1 MLLKKLIFIN
11 RCYQPDSEATGQ
23 LLTELC
29 EFLAP
34 RWDVSAVVG
43 QPNWGTEMESF
54 IRSGIQIQNGVEIH
68 RLLHSQRPKGQRFS
82 RIRNLVSFTL
92 AVREWGKRWE
102 LPSPPAPLPEGE
114 GRLENNR
121 GLPEGEGGK
130 RNGATIICET
140 DPFLLP
146 LVVGP
151 LARRSK
157 SRVIYYLQDIYPD
170 VAVAVG
176 VAKNNVIIRMLRSR
190 LKREYMRAD
199 AIIVLDEDMRDRL
212 VGWGLPADR
221 MKIVPNWMDCSVV
234 KPMKS
239 NNPFRLE
246 HGVDD
251 QFVVMHSGNMG
262 MTQRLDVLVD
272 AMRLVDKVASARSSG
287 RESQPVGDAGE
298 ADPRLRRLNIGG
310 DVVSHSAQCRVTLM
324 MVGNGVKRV
333 ELEAQARGSV
343 NVRFLDY
350 QPRESL
356 SASLSAAD
364 LHVVSM
370 DQAIKG
376 CLAPSKLYGIL
387 ASGTPVLAIV
397 PKGSAVWRLVEQEK
411 IGWNVEPS
419 DTVGIAQ
426 AIRNAE
432 SLDRS
437 QLLAIGNRGRTLAET
452 LFDKRICCEAFEGI
466 LQQK

>member
-1 MLLKKLIFIN
+1 MLLKKLVFIN
-11 RCYQPDSEATGQ
+11 RCYWPDSEATGQ

-43 QPNWGTEMESF
+43 QPNWGTEKESF
-54 IRSGIQIQNGVEIH
+54 VRSGTQIRNGVEIH

-92 AVREWGKRWE
+92 AVRKWGKGASTGTVGVRAS
-102 LPSPPAPLPEGE
+102 LKNSPSPPAPLPEGE
-114 GRLENNR
+114 GRD
-121 GLPEGEGGK
+121 GK
-130 RNGATIICET
+130 HGATIICET

-151 LARRSK
+151 LARRTK

-176 VAKNNVIIRMLRSR
+176 VAKNHFFIRMLRSR
-190 LKREYMRAD
+190 LKQEYMRAD
-199 AIIVLDEDMRDRL
+199 AIVVLDEDMRDRL
-212 VGWGLPADR
+212 VGWGVPADR
-221 MKIVPNWMDCSVV
+221 LKIVPNWMDCSVV
-234 KPMKS
+234 KPIKS

-246 HGVDD
+246 HGVEDR
-251 QFVVMHSGNMG
+251 FVVMHSGNMG

-272 AMRLVDKVASARSSG
+272 AMKIVADGVSDSTG
-287 RESQPVGDAGE
+287 GESEGGQ
-298 ADPRLRRLNIGG
+298 RLRRLNG
-310 DVVSHSAQCRVTLM
+310 DGTECRVTLM
-324 MVGNGVKRV
+324 MVGNGAKRAALA
-333 ELEAQARGSV
+333 EQARRV
-343 NVRFLDY
+343 ANIRFLDY

-356 SASLSAAD
+356 SESLSAAD

-370 DQAIKG
+370 DQAITG

-397 PKGSAVWRLVEQEK
+397 PKGNAVWRLVEQEK
-411 IGWNVEPS
+411 IGWNVEPG
-419 DTVGIAQ
+419 DTAGIAQ
-426 AIRNAE
+426 AIRDAE

-437 QLLAIGNRGRTLAET
+437 QLQAMGNRGRVLAET
-452 LFDKRICCEAFEGI
+452 LFDKRICCEAFE
-466 LQQK
+466 QVVK

>member
-1 MLLKKLIFIN
+1 
-11 RCYQPDSEATGQ
+11 
-23 LLTELC
+23 
-29 EFLAP
+29 
-34 RWDVSAVVG
+34 
-43 QPNWGTEMESF
+43 MESF

-68 RLLHSQRPKGQRFS
+68 RLLHSQRSKGQRFS
-82 RIRNLVSFTL
+82 RIRNLVSFTFS
-92 AVREWGKRWE
+92 VRKWGKRWPSVPFGFLRSRE
-102 LPSPPAPLPEGE
+102 DSPSPQASLPRAGE
-114 GRLENNR
+114 R
-121 GLPEGEGGK
+121 GIGD
-130 RNGATIICET
+130 GAIIICET

-151 LARRSK
+151 LARRTK

-170 VAVAVG
+170 VAIAVG

-272 AMRLVDKVASARSSG
+272 AMRLVDKVASACGSG

-310 DVVSHSAQCRVTLM
+310 EDVASYGSKRHVTLM

-333 ELEAQARGSV
+333 ELEAQARGAV
-343 NVRFLDY
+343 HVRFLDY

-370 DQAIKG
+370 DQAITG

-397 PKGSAVWRLVEQEK
+397 PKGNAVWRLVEKER
-411 IGWNVEPS
+411 IGWKVEPG
-419 DTVGIAQ
+419 DTAGVAQ

-437 QLLAIGNRGRTLAET
+437 QLLAMGNRGRVLAET

-466 LQQK
+466 MHSV